1 MMFRLFNIR
10 IAQRFDYAMT
20 AAISDGG
27 TNSHNRTETL
37 AEADDGKTLS
47 FYGATQ
53 QTQWTIALKH
63 TDKQLPADAQRTD
76 IQAKRQRLPLRG
88 H

>member
-1 MMFRLFNIR
+1 LMFRLFNIR

-20 AAISDGG
+20 VTISVGG
-27 TNSHNRTETL
+27 ANLHNRTETL
-37 AEADDGKTLS
+37 AEADDGKTLV

-53 QTQWTIALKH
+53 QTQWTMTLKQH
-63 TDKQLPADAQRTD
+63 TDKQPSVHAQRTD
-76 IQAKRQRLPLRG
+76 IQARRPLRG